1 MAGPAVV
8 ALMSRDTWNEQ
19 FDSARRERL
28 GRAAAPTDP
37 EWISRFEDPAAH
49 GALADAEVLITSWG
63 ASRLTAE
70 RLALMPKLR
79 AVLHCAGSVR
89 PLVTDEFWSRGI
101 VLSSAADAN
110 ADPVAEYTYAAVVMA
125 GKKAPFLA
133 GEGRV
138 RRSDWNETLRWGPL
152 STVGL
157 TVGII
162 GFSRIGRRV
171 VDRLV
176 GRLEGVRC
184 LVTDPYADPEAVAA
198 AGAELVSLD
207 EMLSGVDILSIHA
220 PELPETRHM
229 IGAEQLAA
237 LADHTTVINT
247 ARGSLIDTAALEAE
261 CRSGRLNAIL
271 DVTDP
276 EPLHSDSVMY
286 DLPNVMIT
294 PHVAGSLGTERL
306 RMSDLAL
313 DELDRLIA
321 GEELEHR
328 IREED
333 MAHVA

>member
-1 MAGPAVV
+1 MSGPAIL
-8 ALMSRDTWNEQ
+8 ALMSRDTWTEQ
-19 FDSARRERL
+19 FDATRLRRLARVAR
-28 GRAAAPTDP
+28 PVDP
-37 EWISRFEDPAAH
+37 QWIPRVEDPAARA
-49 GALADAEVLITSWG
+49 ALAETEVLITSWG
-63 ASRLTAE
+63 AGRLSPE
-70 RLALMPKLR
+70 RLALMPRLR

-89 PLVTDEFWSRGI
+89 PIVTDEFWRRGI

-176 GRLEGVRC
+176 SRLEGVRV
-184 LVTDPYADPEAVAA
+184 LVTDPYADPAAVAA
-198 AGAELVSLD
+198 AGAELVSLG
-207 EMLSGVDILSIHA
+207 EMLAAVDVLSIHA

-247 ARGSLIDTAALEAE
+247 ARGSLLDHAALEVE

-294 PHVAGSLGTERL
+294 PHIAGSLGTERL

-313 DELDRLIA
+313 DELDRFIA
-321 GEELEHR
+321 GEALQHQ
-328 IREED
+328 IREQD

>member
-19 FDSARRERL
+19 FDARRRERL
-28 GRAAAPTDP
+28 GRVAAPTVP
-37 EWISRFEDPAAH
+37 EWIPRFEDPA
-49 GALADAEVLITSWG
+49 GRDALAEAEVLITSWG

-70 RLALMPKLR
+70 RLALMPRLR

-89 PLVTDEFWSRGI
+89 PLVTDEFWARGI

-157 TVGII
+157 TVGIV

-171 VDRLV
+171 VNRLV
-176 GRLEGVRC
+176 DRLEGVRC
-184 LVTDPYADPEAVAA
+184 LVTDPYADPAAVAA
-198 AGAELVSLD
+198 AGAELVGLD
-207 EMLSGVDILSIHA
+207 EMLGAVDILSIHA

-229 IGAEQLAA
+229 IGAAQLAA
-237 LADHTTVINT
+237 LGDHTTVINT

-313 DELDRLIA
+313 DELDRFIA
-321 GEELEHR
+321 GEALEHQ

>member
-1 MAGPAVV
+1 MTGPAVV
-8 ALMSRDTWNEQ
+8 ALMSRDTFAEQ
-19 FDSARRERL
+19 FPDAHRARLAGSARVL
-28 GRAAAPTDP
+28 DP
-37 EWISRFEDPAAH
+37 EWIPRLEDPSAESIL
-49 GALADAEVLITSWG
+49 GDVEVLITSWG
-63 ASRLTAE
+63 AQRLSAE

-89 PLVTDEFWSRGI
+89 PLVSDEFWKRGI

-152 STVGL
+152 SNVGL
-157 TVGII
+157 TIGIV

-176 GRLEGVRC
+176 ARLEGVRV
-184 LVTDPYADPEAVAA
+184 LVTDPYTDPDAVVA
-198 AGAELVSLD
+198 AGAELVSLED
-207 EMLSGVDILSIHA
+207 MLGAVDILSIHA
-220 PELPETRHM
+220 PDLPETRHM
-229 IGAEQLAA
+229 IGAEQLAS

-247 ARGSLIDTAALEAE
+247 ARGALLDHVALEAE

-276 EPLHSDSVMY
+276 EPLNSDSVLY

-294 PHVAGSLGTERL
+294 PHIAGSLGTERL
-306 RMSDLAL
+306 RMSGLAL
-313 DELDRLIA
+313 DELDRLNA
-321 GEELEHR
+321 GEPLEHQ

-333 MAHVA
+333 MEHVA

>member
-1 MAGPAVV
+1 MAGPAVI

-19 FDSARRERL
+19 FDDARRARL
-28 GRAAAPTDP
+28 ARVASPADP
-37 EWISRFEDPAAH
+37 SWISRFEDPDAGA
-49 GALADAEVLITSWG
+49 ALADVEVLVTSWG

-89 PLVTDEFWSRGI
+89 PIVSEEFWRRGI

-152 STVGL
+152 SNVGL

-176 GRLEGVRC
+176 TRLEGVRV
-184 LVTDPYADPEAVAA
+184 LVTDPYADPAAVAA
-198 AGAELVSLD
+198 AGAELVSL
-207 EMLSGVDILSIHA
+207 ESMLGAVDILSIHA
-220 PELPETRHM
+220 PDLPETHHM

-247 ARGSLIDTAALEAE
+247 ARGALLDHAALEAE

-294 PHVAGSLGTERL
+294 PHIAGSLGTERL

-313 DELDRLIA
+313 DELDRFIA
-321 GEELEHR
+321 GEALEHR